1 MNFWKKLFKP
11 KEFYKME
18 NEQGRPAREEISTE
32 KVKAELEKGKTITE
46 LAKEFNCSR
55 GTIYN
60 RLKEKD

>member
-1 MNFWKKLFKP
+1 MTGVQTCALP
-11 KEFYKME
+11 ISGRL
-18 NEQGRPAREEISTE
+18 EQGRPAREEISTE